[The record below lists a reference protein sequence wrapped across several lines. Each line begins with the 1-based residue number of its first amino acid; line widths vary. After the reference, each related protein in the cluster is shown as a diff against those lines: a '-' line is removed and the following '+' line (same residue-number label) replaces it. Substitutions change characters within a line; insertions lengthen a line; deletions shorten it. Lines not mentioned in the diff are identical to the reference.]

1 MLGGESMTEM
11 IFQILLLTGV
21 WLGVVLLNAVR
32 KCVEALRDSQIESR
46 IEEINGTLSSL
57 ESRVEALANDYHR
70 IHPALR
76 NVDDEIY

>member
-1 MLGGESMTEM
+1 MTEI
-11 IFQILLLTGV
+11 IFQVLLLTGV

-32 KCVEALRDSQIESR
+32 KCAENLRESKTAKT
-46 IEEINGTLSSL
+46 IDELHATLQSL
-57 ESRVEALANDYHR
+57 ERRVEALANDYHK